1 MNKLLSGSFYI
12 FFLLIVGIGNAIAG
26 ASSIGLAHHN
36 SHTTHPTI
44 AAPGHS
50 LFAFGVKR
58 GLEKKGNKNK
68 QFPHPLYGAAEERVT
83 QRSAGGVSCLRAA
96 AQSTRE
102 TINFNTGWK
111 FHMAY
116 DVRKQPETINV
127 TLPHTWNAQDV
138 LSGKGNYQR
147 ESGIYEKSFTI
158 DPAWKNKRL
167 FLYFEGANSVATV
180 LINKHFVT
188 EHKGGYTA
196 FCVEITGLVKP
207 GETNQVEV
215 QVSNAARTDVLPL
228 CGDFN
233 VYGGIHRPVSL
244 LVTAKDCISPLDHG
258 SPGVYLTPS
267 SVSEQLATVNI
278 LTKLSVTAST
288 GLQIRSEVID
298 AGQHV
303 VASVTNAVSNNRNAA
318 QTIRLKQPHL
328 WNGKANPYVY
338 TVQVNLLKD
347 GQVIDRV
354 TQPLGLR
361 YYHVD
366 ANKGF
371 ILNGKYLDLHG
382 VGFHED
388 VEGKGSALDTADY
401 DEDMQLIKE
410 IGATALRLTHYP
422 HGKYFYDL
430 CDRTGMVVWS
440 EIPFVGPGGY
450 TGAGYLKNPE
460 LEGQARQVLTEMIRQ
475 DYNHPSV
482 CFWGLFNELKL
493 DHDDPVPFIKELNTL
508 AKKEDPTRLT
518 TCATFLD
525 GDRFNQVS
533 DLIAWN
539 KYYGWYDGEFKQI
552 GVWADKTHHSYPQKA
567 FAVSEYGAGGSP
579 FKHSENNVKPDADG
593 KFHPEEW
600 QTSYHE
606 MNWLELSKRPF
617 IWGKFVW
624 ALADF
629 GSSIRTEGDTSGI
642 NDKGLVT
649 YDRKVK
655 KDAFYF
661 YKANWNP
668 EPMLYITDRRNEV
681 RTQQATVIKIYS
693 TMAHV
698 KLRVNGTVIANGEP
712 DEFHIIRWENV
723 LLHKGKNKIEVSAT
737 TDRKVLQ
744 DTCEWTME
752 DKNGITK

>member
-1 MNKLLSGSFYI
+1 MNKLLSGYFYL
-12 FFLLIVGIGNAIAG
+12 FFLVFAGMGNAG
-26 ASSIGLAHHN
+26 ASPLDVVHHTAR
-36 SHTTHPTI
+36 STHPTI
-44 AAPGHS
+44 AALGHP
-50 LFAFGVKR
+50 LFAFGGKR
-58 GLEKKGNKNK
+58 EFEKNKNK
-68 QFPHPLYGAAEERVT
+68 KLFNPLYGEAGERVA
-83 QRSAGGVSCLRAA
+83 QRSAGGVSRLQQAVATPSRK
-96 AQSTRE
+96 
-102 TINFNTGWK
+102 TISFNTGWK
-111 FHMAY
+111 FHLAY
-116 DVRKQPETINV
+116 DVRKQPEIINV
-127 TLPHTWNAQDV
+127 TLPHTWNAKDV
-138 LSGKGNYQR
+138 LSGNGNYQR

-158 DPAWKNKRL
+158 DPVWKNKRL

-180 LINKHFVT
+180 LVNKHFVT
-188 EHKGGYTA
+188 KHKGGYTA
-196 FCVEITGLVKP
+196 FCVEITGFVKP
-207 GETNQVEV
+207 GEANQVEV

-244 LVTAKDCISPLDHG
+244 LVTAKDCISPLDHASSG
-258 SPGVYLTPS
+258 IYLTPR
-267 SVSEQLATVNI
+267 SVSGQSAMVDI
-278 LTKLSVTAST
+278 LTKLSVTAAV
-288 GLQIRSEVID
+288 GLKVRTDVVD
-298 AGQHV
+298 AQQHI
-303 VASVTNAVSNNRNAA
+303 VASATNIVSNNRDAT
-318 QTIRLKQPHL
+318 QTVSLKKPHL
-328 WNGKANPYVY
+328 WNGKADPYLY
-338 TVQVNLLKD
+338 TVQVSLLKG

-354 TQPLGLR
+354 VQPLGLR

-366 ANKGF
+366 ASKGF
-371 ILNGKYLDLHG
+371 TLNGKYLDLHG

-388 VEGKGSALDTADY
+388 VEGKGSALDTIDY
-401 DEDMQLIKE
+401 DQDMQLIKE

-430 CDRTGMVVWS
+430 CDRNGLVVWS

-460 LEGQARQVLTEMIRQ
+460 LEQQARQVLTEMIRQ
-475 DYNHPSV
+475 NYNHPSV

-508 AKKEDPTRLT
+508 AKKEDPTRVT

-525 GDRFNQVS
+525 SDRFNQVS

-539 KYYGWYDGEFKQI
+539 KYYGWYAGEFKQI
-552 GVWADKTHHSYPQKA
+552 GTWADKTHHNYPQKP

-579 FKHSENNVKPDADG
+579 FKHTENNIKPDADG

-681 RTQQATVIKIYS
+681 RTQQSTVIKIYS
-693 TMAHV
+693 TIAHV
-698 KLRVNGTVIANGEP
+698 KLTVNGAAIATSEP
-712 DEFHIIRWENV
+712 DELHIIRWENIA
-723 LLHKGKNKIEVSAT
+723 LRKGKNKIEISAN
-737 TDRKVLQ
+737 TDGKVLL
-744 DTCEWTME
+744 DSCEWILE
-752 DKNGITK
+752 DKNGITKGN